1 MFKYFSRSAVAA
13 AALVVSLGAQA
24 GILIDDFSAPST
36 GEQSANDVKFKAAGD
51 SVGSSAAGQ
60 SGSMIGGNRDIFV
73 IETAVADPTRG
84 DSGSVGGHINVAD
97 GVLGFSTDAGQYAVG
112 IIRWDGAS
120 HSFAQDSS
128 KTTAQNVDLA
138 VGSISTTGFTAENL
152 SGSAVAFK
160 ITVLS
165 ADAGFPFTLQAY
177 SGSAMS
183 EVSLISGA
191 GPGVYY
197 VPFAGF
203 SGTADF
209 GAITALQAI
218 INFPGSPVIDVD
230 LRIDTVETIPEPGAL
245 ALVGLA
251 MLGLGLTRRSGK
263 RAAAQALPA

>member
-36 GEQSANDVKFKAAGD
+36 GEQLATDVKFKGVGE

-73 IETAVADPTRG
+73 IETEVADPTRG
-84 DSGSVGGHINVAD
+84 DGGSSGGHINVAD

-165 ADAGFPFTLQAY
+165 ADAGFPFTLQAGGFRRGGGGGGGGFRRDHRAAGDHQFPGQ
-177 SGSAMS
+177 SGDRCRSADRYRRDHPRAWRAGTGGFGDAG
-183 EVSLISGA
+183 SGA
-191 GPGVYY
+191 D
-197 VPFAGF
+197 
-203 SGTADF
+203 TAQW
-209 GAITALQAI
+209 QAR
-218 INFPGSPVIDVD
+218 S
-230 LRIDTVETIPEPGAL
+230 
-245 ALVGLA
+245 
-251 MLGLGLTRRSGK
+251 RSGIARLIARRRK
-263 RAAAQALPA
+263 PCAGAARRHGFR